1 MKTHQ
6 LQLQIEQIED
16 KIERLKIQKEF
27 YEKLIKRDQRE

>member
-1 MKTHQ
+1 MKSHQ
-6 LQLQIEQIED
+6 LLLQIEQIED

>member
-1 MKTHQ
+1 MKAHQ